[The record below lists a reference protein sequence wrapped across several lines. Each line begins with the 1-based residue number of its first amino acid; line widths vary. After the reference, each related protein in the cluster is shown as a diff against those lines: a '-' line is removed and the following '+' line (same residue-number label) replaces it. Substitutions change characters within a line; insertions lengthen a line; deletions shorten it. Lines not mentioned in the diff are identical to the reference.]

1 MKITFK
7 CLHCNGS
14 QFRTS
19 HFDVTRANPHGAKCI
34 FCKSVVVQVNAA
46 RIAIQSQLRAL

>member
-1 MKITFK
+1 MTRFK

-14 QFRTS
+14 QYRTS

-34 FCKSVVVQVNAA
+34 FCKSVVVQINTA
-46 RIAIQSQLRAL
+46 RIAYQSRPYAL